1 MVLSFGHLHR
11 VVKFGFVLDRAAEGV
26 EVLGFFG
33 DNCWTDFALERG
45 GGIGVDHNIE
55 HLFLAIFVR
64 HNESVFGICYNL
76 LGCAGGGIVG
86 GYDAGVFVIG
96 VWGDEG
102 TLFTLECVFG

>member
-1 MVLSFGHLHR
+1 MFGIFR
-11 VVKFGFVLDRAAEGV
+11 GKVGTVFVE
-26 EVLGFFG
+26 
-33 DNCWTDFALERG
+33 NRG
-45 GGIGVDHNIE
+45 SRIGVDQNIE

-76 LGCAGGGIVG
+76 LDCAGRGIVG

-96 VWGDEG
+96 VWADEG

>member
-1 MVLSFGHLHR
+1 MVLSFGHLHC
-11 VVKFGFVLDRAAEGV
+11 VPKFGFVLDRAAE
-26 EVLGFFG
+26 EVKMFG
-33 DNCWTDFALERG
+33 LFGNECRAIFAEDRCC
-45 GGIGVDHNIE
+45 GIGVDQNIE

-76 LGCAGGGIVG
+76 LGGAGEGIVG

-102 TLFTLECVFG
+102 ALFLLECVFG

>member
-1 MVLSFGHLHR
+1 MVLSFGHLHS
-11 VVKFGFVLDRAAEGV
+11 VSKFGFVLDRTSN
-26 EVLGFFG
+26 EVKMFGFFG
-33 DNCWTDFALERG
+33 GDCRTDFAFDGG
-45 GGIGVDHNIE
+45 GGIGVDQNIE

-76 LGCAGGGIVG
+76 LGCAREGIVG

-102 TLFTLECVFG
+102 ALFLLECVFG